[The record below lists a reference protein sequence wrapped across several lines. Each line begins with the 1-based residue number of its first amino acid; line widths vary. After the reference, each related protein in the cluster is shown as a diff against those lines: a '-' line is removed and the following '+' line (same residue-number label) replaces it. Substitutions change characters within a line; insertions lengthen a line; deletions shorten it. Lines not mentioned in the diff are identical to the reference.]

1 MNLLN
6 CYICNMQ
13 LQDWFEKQYLKWQL
27 KHGRATIEAFAE
39 FLGISRSYLS
49 LLLNG
54 ERTNLSKEKAL
65 DMAEKMDDPEILS
78 ILGYAIPGASEPALP
93 PSLRASFDTAVDVI
107 ERVYKARG
115 ITDLSSPEA
124 LEIAKTIL
132 ADHGWT
138 VTT

>member
-1 MNLLN
+1 
-6 CYICNMQ
+6 MQ
-13 LQDWFEKQYLKWQL
+13 LQDWFEKQYLRWQL
-27 KHGRATIEAFAE
+27 KRGRATIEEFAE

-65 DMAEKMDDPEILS
+65 DMAEKTDDSEILS
-78 ILGYAIPGASEPALP
+78 ILGYAVPGTSEPALP
-93 PSLRASFDTAVDVI
+93 PSLRVSFDAAVDMI

-132 ADHGWT
+132 EDHGWT